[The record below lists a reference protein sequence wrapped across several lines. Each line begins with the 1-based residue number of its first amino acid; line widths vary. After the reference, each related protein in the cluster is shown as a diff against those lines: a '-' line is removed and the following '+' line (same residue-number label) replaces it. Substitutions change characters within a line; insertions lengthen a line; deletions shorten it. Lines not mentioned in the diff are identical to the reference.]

1 MNGSNLYNYLNKN
14 RDTKQMNS
22 IIIDSSLCQTSLCFL
37 CSKAGTDKGPFTPG
51 GGHRHPYT
59 TPYSLFFEPLRH
71 KNIKFAEV
79 GVHHGA
85 SMRVWRAFF
94 SQARLYG
101 FDNDEK
107 NVAYITSMNLPNSIL
122 DIMDGSKKDS
132 IVEGFTKHSSDGE
145 LFDVIIDDASHSP
158 EDQAMMIRSALP
170 FLKQGGLLIV
180 EDIFRDRPEKPY
192 EEALLEVKN
201 LVSFHTFIMCEHT
214 NRFSPGWNN
223 DKMLVIVRA

>member
-1 MNGSNLYNYLNKN
+1 
-14 RDTKQMNS
+14 MNS
-22 IIIDSSLCQTSLCFL
+22 IIIDSSLCQTALCFL

-107 NVAYITSMNLPNSIL
+107 NVMYIDSMKLPNSTL
-122 DIMDGSKKDS
+122 DLMDGSKKES
-132 IVEGFTKHSSDGE
+132 IVEGFSKHSGDGE

-180 EDIFRDRPEKPY
+180 EDIFRSTN
-192 EEALLEVKN
+192 EEEYTKELKDILPLCSAYYFV
-201 LVSFHTFIMCEHT
+201 MCEHKE
-214 NRFSPGWNN
+214 RWSPGWDN
-223 DKMLVIVRA
+223 DKLLVLVKG

>member
-1 MNGSNLYNYLNKN
+1 
-14 RDTKQMNS
+14 MNS

-71 KNIKFAEV
+71 KNIKLAEV
-79 GVHHGA
+79 GVHYGA

-107 NVAYITSMNLPNSIL
+107 NVMYI
-122 DIMDGSKKDS
+122 DS
-132 IVEGFTKHSSDGE
+132 IATSRFDHFFGRLGHAGPSGRHLVCGSCVSDHLG
-145 LFDVIIDDASHSP
+145 LFQKLFGICSQSQCRGQRHCGN
-158 EDQAMMIRSALP
+158 QSAW
-170 FLKQGGLLIV
+170 
-180 EDIFRDRPEKPY
+180 RPRGHWP
-192 EEALLEVKN
+192 
-201 LVSFHTFIMCEHT
+201 I
-214 NRFSPGWNN
+214 
-223 DKMLVIVRA
+223 